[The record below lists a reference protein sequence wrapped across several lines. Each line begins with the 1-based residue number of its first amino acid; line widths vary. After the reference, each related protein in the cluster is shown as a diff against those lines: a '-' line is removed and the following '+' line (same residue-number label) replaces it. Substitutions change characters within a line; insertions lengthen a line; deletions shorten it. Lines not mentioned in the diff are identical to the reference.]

1 VKRFFLKLLVF
12 MSLFVW
18 LLLPIVLL
26 MHVGELLPFEQIAA
40 FQSNDQPTLYSS
52 LYVPDAGY
60 KLIATQHQQPQI
72 LALGTSRV
80 MQIRAEF
87 FDKAPHLFY
96 NAGSGAQT
104 IEDVRLFISQL
115 APKPRL
121 LIVSF
126 DQNWFLPRD
135 IGDTTLNSGVYPVL
149 PPPAMYQY
157 FVQGWLN
164 GELDVAQLW
173 TRRDTRQNIPARGI
187 RAILR
192 GDGYRNDGSY
202 YYATIINAHAPVED
216 RLAEVRRHIANEHIW
231 FKSATTFDTAALAEV
246 AELLAVCQQ
255 ENIILFGFFPPY
267 APTIYAEMLASD
279 KYAYIGKISQ
289 ELAHLFTENGA
300 HFFDFSAGN
309 LPNTHD
315 EHYIDG
321 FHGSERVYL
330 QLYIE
335 MLAAQPDILGQ
346 YSNQAHLET
355 ALMQPQSNPFEVFG
369 H

>member
-1 VKRFFLKLLVF
+1 MKRFFLKLLVF
-12 MSLFVW
+12 ISLFAW
-18 LLLPIVLL
+18 LLLPIVVLV
-26 MHVGELLPFEQIAA
+26 HIGELLPFEQIAA
-40 FQSNDQPTLYSS
+40 FQSGEQPTLYSS

-60 KLIATQHQQPQI
+60 KLIATQHKQPQI

-87 FDKAPHLFY
+87 FNKTPELFY

-104 IEDVRLFISQL
+104 IEDVRLFVSQL
-115 APKPRL
+115 AQKPRL

-135 IGDTTLNSGVYPVL
+135 VGETTLNSGVYPVL

-157 FVQGWLN
+157 LVQDWLN
-164 GELDVAQLW
+164 GKLDVDQLW
-173 TRRDTRQNIPARGI
+173 MRHDSRQNIPALGI

-202 YYATIINAHAPVED
+202 YYATIINDNAPVED
-216 RLAEVRRHIANEHIW
+216 RLAEVRRHITNEHIW
-231 FKSATTFDTAALAEV
+231 FKSSPTFDATALAEV
-246 AELLAVCQQ
+246 EKLLAFCQQ
-255 ENIILFGFFPPY
+255 ENMMLLGFFPPY
-267 APTIYAEMLASD
+267 APTIYAEMLVSG
-279 KYAYIGKISQ
+279 KYTYIDDISQ
-289 ELAHLFTENGA
+289 TLTDLFKDNGF

-309 LPNTHD
+309 LANIGD

-330 QLYIE
+330 HLYLA
-335 MLAAQPDILGQ
+335 MLAAQSEILGQ
-346 YSNQAHLET
+346 YSDNDYLED
-355 ALMQPQSNPFEVFG
+355 ALRQPQSNLFEVFG